1 MLFIKKTF
9 IFILILAIG
18 SVPVAK
24 ESKADGCPEY
34 LEAPSSSSA
43 KTLTILDTDVGTAA
57 YERLITYSK
66 GGHKLLG
73 MAIAKEYE
81 YFENCQYVGIGIM
94 DGSGGNGF
102 RPNYTLAI
110 WHDAVDLETVRSVV
124 YVLIGASSTP
134 VVSNGDCNVSCD
146 GTSGR
151 QFDGT
156 MLNEPVVTTTTT
168 PQEPIEQP
176 ENQPLESNDIQ
187 VDLAESPVNVN
198 ENSGIET
205 VVTDVN
211 QGEQVI
217 QDSQVTVS
225 SILVTDSFVSS
236 KKATKTKK
244 NSVHGKKK
252 SKKRI
257 TKRLR

>member
-1 MLFIKKTF
+1 MRFIKKTV
-9 IFILILAIG
+9 IFTLILAIG
-18 SVPVAK
+18 SAPVAK
-24 ESKADGCPEY
+24 ESKADGCSEY
-34 LEAPSSSSA
+34 KEAPSSSSA
-43 KTLTILDTDVGTAA
+43 KTLTILDTDVGTVA

-73 MAIAKEYE
+73 MAIAEEYE

-124 YVLIGASSTP
+124 YALIGASTNP

-146 GTSGR
+146 GTNGR

-156 MLNEPVVTTTTT
+156 IINEPVSTTTTT
-168 PQEPIEQP
+168 PQVVIEQP
-176 ENQPLESNDIQ
+176 EAQPLTSNEIQ
-187 VDLAESPVNVN
+187 VDSSENPIIIN
-198 ENSGIET
+198 ENSNIET
-205 VVTDVN
+205 VIADTIQSAPVF
-211 QGEQVI
+211 
-217 QDSQVTVS
+217 QDSLVAVS
-225 SILVTDSFVSS
+225 SIVLADSFISS
-236 KKATKTKK
+236 KQTTGTKK

-257 TKRLR
+257 VKRLR